1 MTLIESGIL
10 GAIQGV
16 TEFLPVSSSA
26 HLIVVPHIFHVDQ
39 NNVNKLTYDVMLHL
53 GTLIAVLSLYGGRFV
68 QIVLEGLVDYREGFF
83 KNSLLTKLIVATVP
97 AAAGGLVFKD
107 VIENMLRS
115 ANVTVVML
123 VIVSLVMIV
132 GERIHRT
139 GSRISMSYPVVLMI
153 GCAQALALIPGTSR
167 SGITIMA
174 GIILGLRRS
183 DAVDFSFLLSIP
195 IILGTALYEMR
206 HVAVGGE
213 GLSVYVAG
221 MVAAF
226 VFGLLSLKFLITYL
240 KKHSFDLFAFYRIG
254 LAFLILFLT

>member
-1 MTLIESGIL
+1 
-10 GAIQGV
+10 
-16 TEFLPVSSSA
+16 
-26 HLIVVPHIFHVDQ
+26 
-39 NNVNKLTYDVMLHL
+39 
-53 GTLIAVLSLYGGRFV
+53 
-68 QIVLEGLVDYREGFF
+68 
-83 KNSLLTKLIVATVP
+83 
-97 AAAGGLVFKD
+97 
-107 VIENMLRS
+107 
-115 ANVTVVML
+115 
-123 VIVSLVMIV
+123 
-132 GERIHRT
+132 
-139 GSRISMSYPVVLMI
+139 
-153 GCAQALALIPGTSR
+153 
-167 SGITIMA
+167 MA